1 MNFSIR
7 TGLVIVSIVAV
18 MLGAVVSKSPLMLE
32 LVSNLV
38 RLGICLTLAL
48 AIWDSVPA
56 RRAFWTGF
64 FVLSFGNLI
73 LASYFGAYQQSSDE
87 LASLIMGQPQAG
99 SVFPYNPYASPWA
112 PSSSFGNPPT
122 VNDNFKVIVD
132 EEEAPVANSSEADD
146 KPTIDEVP
154 FNSQQTTP
162 SPPTLTPPA
171 NFPQSA
177 PAMPPPIYA
186 VPVQIGADYYVQ
198 RNAIQRA
205 LPIMFS
211 LVTGLIGGWLTMW
224 ISRQKVT
231 HSASK
236 ESAAGG

>member
-7 TGLVIVSIVAV
+7 TGLVVVSIFAV
-18 MLGAVVSKSPLMLE
+18 LLGAVVSKSPLVLE

-64 FVLSFGNLI
+64 FVLSFGNLL
-73 LASYFGAYQQSSDE
+73 LASYFGGYQYSSNQ
-87 LASLIMGQPQAG
+87 LADLMMGAPQQG
-99 SVFPYNPYASPWA
+99 TLVPYGPSPM
-112 PSSSFGNPPT
+112 FNPPST
-122 VNDNFKVIVD
+122 PMYLPAVNESFKVIIE
-132 EEEAPVANSSEADD
+132 EEEASVSEADER
-146 KPTIDEVP
+146 PAISETP

-162 SPPTLTPPA
+162 AMPTLGPPSS
-171 NFPQSA
+171 FPTTG
-177 PAMPPPIYA
+177 PFYA
-186 VPVQIGADYYVQ
+186 APVQINADYYVQ
-198 RNAIQRA
+198 RHAIQRA

-224 ISRQKVT
+224 ISRQKQ
-231 HSASK
+231 
-236 ESAAGG
+236 AARSENEPISRAPNS